1 MDIGEEKAEV
11 LKRFEKVNDLSLI
24 RAVKNLLDFGLSK
37 QKGENET
44 LEISID
50 QGIKESQ
57 QGEVMQHDQVMKEI
71 RGRYRV

>member
-1 MDIGEEKAEV
+1 METKNNCEIV
-11 LKRFEKVNDLSLI
+11 ILKELI
-24 RAVKNLLDFGLSK
+24 FSGY
-37 QKGENET
+37 T